1 MKIARSGSAAFHGV
15 YEIQFTSPK
24 FSWNAGEKLLQVRQG
39 RVEDFSSN
47 ARHDYALSIT
57 LEELSQLIAVAADAA
72 MQEPATFVGDM
83 SKVIADLTRLQAV
96 AAGVVRA

>member
-15 YEIQFTSPK
+15 YEIQFPSPK
-24 FSWNAGEKLLQVRQG
+24 FSWNAGEKLLQVRQT

-57 LEELSQLIAVAADAA
+57 VAELSQLIAVAADAA
-72 MQEPATFVGDM
+72 MQDPAAFVDDL
-83 SKVIADLTRLQAV
+83 SEAIAGLTRLQAV